1 MATFNINIYLKEK
14 RELVDSYLKS
24 YFDTLF
30 LPSVLHEAMRY
41 SLFAGGKRI
50 RPILA
55 LASYEACG
63 GNPEYIVPQ
72 ASALELIHTYS
83 LIHDDLPAMD
93 NDEFRRGK
101 PTNHKVFGEAMA
113 ILAGDALI
121 TEAFSMLANSNP
133 PSPPFTKG
141 GNTEVRD
148 PLTKGGTWEL
158 SGEKSPPPTPSP
170 LRGMDRV
177 GGASG
182 MKIKPSSM
190 IKVVWDIAL
199 SAGAYG
205 MVGGQAQDIL
215 SESSEPDRDT
225 LHFIHLHKTAALITT
240 SVRMGPI
247 LADIGGDILKALTRY
262 GENVGLTFQIIDD
275 ILDIEGNT
283 EELGKSAGSDKK
295 KKKMTY
301 PSLYGLEGSRLR
313 AQELILEAIDALR
326 IFSSEADPLREI
338 ASYLIKRRA

>member
-1 MATFNINIYLKEK
+1 MAMFDIKTYLKEK
-14 RELVDSYLKS
+14 RELIDLYLKA
-24 YFDTLF
+24 YFDTPF

-63 GNPEYIVPQ
+63 GNPEYIIPQ
-72 ASALELIHTYS
+72 ASAIELIHTYS

-93 NDEFRRGK
+93 NDELRRGK

-121 TEAFSMLANSNP
+121 TEAFLMMTNP
-133 PSPPFTKG
+133 PSPPFIKG
-141 GNTEVRD
+141 GKRGLSTETSH
-148 PLTKGGTWEL
+148 PSSLKG
-158 SGEKSPPPTPSP
+158 
-170 LRGMDRV
+170 RNRV
-177 GGASG
+177 GGSSV
-182 MKIKPSSM
+182 MKIKPSSL
-190 IKVVWDIAL
+190 IKVVRDIAL

-215 SESSEPDRDT
+215 SENSEPDRDT
-225 LHFIHLHKTAALITT
+225 LHFIHFHKTASLITA

-247 LADIGGDILKALTRY
+247 LANIGRDKLKALTRY
-262 GENVGLTFQIIDD
+262 GENIGLTFQIIDD
-275 ILDIEGNT
+275 ILDVEGNT
-283 EELGKSAGSDKK
+283 EELGKSTGSDKK

-301 PSLYGLEGSRLR
+301 PSLHGVEGSRQK
-313 AQELILEAIDALR
+313 ANELISEAIDALR
-326 IFSSEADPLREI
+326 IFSSKADSLREI
-338 ASYLIKRRA
+338 AYYLIKRRS